1 MPACYHAC
9 RLHTLAWTL
18 SLTQSNHISYKALL
32 QGRGTVVTGRVEQ
45 GTLTTTC
52 LHACSHSLCNA
63 LPSVQGRG
71 TVVTGRVEQGIVKVG
86 DEIEIVGIRP
96 QNTKSTVTGAC
107 WLLTFRNAL
116 PCHSACVG

>member
-9 RLHTLAWTL
+9 RLHTLSWTL

-32 QGRGTVVTGRVEQ
+32 
-45 GTLTTTC
+45 
-52 LHACSHSLCNA
+52 
-63 LPSVQGRG
+63 QGRG